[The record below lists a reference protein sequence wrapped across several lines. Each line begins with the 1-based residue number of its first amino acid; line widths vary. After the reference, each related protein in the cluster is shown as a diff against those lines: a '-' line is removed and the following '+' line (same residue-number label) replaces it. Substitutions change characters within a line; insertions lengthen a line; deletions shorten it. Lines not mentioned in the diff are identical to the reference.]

1 MAAGVYITTRKDGS
15 IYYRVSITFK
25 NKHISLGSFNN
36 EAEAGSVYEEA
47 FLILFKEKH
56 NINTD
61 ALTTSYNNCTS
72 AISFDKFIA
81 LINYRDNNIY
91 IKTPIYLCHRYFL
104 YFMSPEKILYFNVD
118 DLFYYSNH
126 KILSRG
132 GHYYVNDYG
141 MQVSVLSRYG
151 IKPHAVAGRD
161 YIFRNG
167 NYNDFRYENIQVI
180 NRYSGVARI
189 IKNGRHFYK
198 TRIHI
203 IGDYIIGTYNTEIE
217 AAIAYNKAADMIKD
231 YVDINFQDNYIE
243 NISRIEYA
251 ATYNRIR
258 ISKNYINYI
267 EKLKLDKNNNP

>member
-203 IGDYIIGTYNTEIE
+203 IGDYIIGTYNTETE

-258 ISKNYINYI
+258 ISKKYINYI
-267 EKLKLDKNNNP
+267 

>member
-1 MAAGVYITTRKDGS
+1 
-15 IYYRVSITFK
+15 
-25 NKHISLGSFNN
+25 
-36 EAEAGSVYEEA
+36 
-47 FLILFKEKH
+47 
-56 NINTD
+56 
-61 ALTTSYNNCTS
+61 
-72 AISFDKFIA
+72 
-81 LINYRDNNIY
+81 
-91 IKTPIYLCHRYFL
+91 
-104 YFMSPEKILYFNVD
+104 
-118 DLFYYSNH
+118 
-126 KILSRG
+126 
-132 GHYYVNDYG
+132 

-203 IGDYIIGTYNTEIE
+203 IGDYIIGTYNTETE